1 VESKLYVGNL
11 SYNVT
16 EEQLRT
22 LFSQAG
28 TVKEVALIMDR
39 DTQRPKGFG
48 FVEMTSQVEAQKA
61 IEMFNEH
68 ELDGRRLMVNLA
80 RPKEDRGGSRG
91 GYGGGGRQN
100 RY

>member
-1 VESKLYVGNL
+1 MASKLYVGNL
-11 SYNVT
+11 SYSVT
-16 EEQLRT
+16 EEQLRE

-28 TVKEVALIMDR
+28 TIKEIAMIMDR

-48 FVEMTSQVEAQKA
+48 FVEMTTQAEAEKA

-68 ELDGRRLMVNLA
+68 ELDGRRLMVNMA
-80 RPKEDRGGSRG
+80 RPKEDRGGARSS
-91 GYGGGGRQN
+91 YGGGGRN